1 MLLEINSLHIKGSF
15 IFCVV
20 CNYSHLCFPG
30 KPKTSQPRLAPEMLE
45 NVNHFFQT
53 QFIKEQLALEHVITV
68 LPVVCPLQGARGTTA
83 NDLSSAWKNLPTLSF
98 TV

>member
-20 CNYSHLCFPG
+20 CNYFHICFPG
-30 KPKTSQPRLAPEMLE
+30 ESYTSQPRLPPEMLH

-53 QFIKEQLALEHVITV
+53 LFIKDLLAL
-68 LPVVCPLQGARGTTA
+68 
-83 NDLSSAWKNLPTLSF
+83 
-98 TV
+98 